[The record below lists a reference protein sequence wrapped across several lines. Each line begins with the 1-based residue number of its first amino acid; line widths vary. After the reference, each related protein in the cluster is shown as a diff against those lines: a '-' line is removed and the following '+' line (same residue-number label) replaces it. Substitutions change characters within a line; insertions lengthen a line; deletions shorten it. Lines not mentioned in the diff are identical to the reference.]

1 MDRRRHYDFFM
12 DFFGSLIE
20 KIESVGFSP
29 LAPLEKSK
37 STYTLHNVVRDQLGM
52 VERKE
57 VSALTRTGKNSD
69 LKEAEVHILSDMSDV
84 AYWDY
89 KELRVFLTS
98 VHNMMNE
105 EVSAFV
111 GKPTNAVAWSHNPSR
126 IQSEIIDLFNR
137 LRLKNPHL
145 QVPEL
150 AQKRLSA
157 KKMVQKGR
165 PVAAIANTLAVLA
178 ANGSSYGDLFG
189 QCSELNLSN
198 ESLLDH
204 LDAQVEKSKAN
215 REVIDSESLV
225 PRNLVRAYVKNGAD
239 MAKLD
244 LGRPTICQFLKSMN
258 DSNNFVENSVEAI
271 LVRLSAYIDEKAET
285 DAD

>member
-1 MDRRRHYDFFM
+1 
-12 DFFGSLIE
+12 
-20 KIESVGFSP
+20 
-29 LAPLEKSK
+29 
-37 STYTLHNVVRDQLGM
+37 
-52 VERKE
+52 
-57 VSALTRTGKNSD
+57 
-69 LKEAEVHILSDMSDV
+69 
-84 AYWDY
+84 
-89 KELRVFLTS
+89 
-98 VHNMMNE
+98 
-105 EVSAFV
+105 
-111 GKPTNAVAWSHNPSR
+111 
-126 IQSEIIDLFNR
+126 
-137 LRLKNPHL
+137 
-145 QVPEL
+145 
-150 AQKRLSA
+150 
-157 KKMVQKGR
+157 MVQKGR